1 MPPPEKPPRFFIDR
15 SLGRIA
21 VPRLLR
27 ADGWD
32 VITLSEH
39 YGIPADESVADA
51 EWIREAASRNWP
63 ILMKDKRAGL
73 LRLGGRG
80 AGYHVVRPLS

>member
-1 MPPPEKPPRFFIDR
+1 VPPPEKPPRLFIDR

-39 YGIPADESVADA
+39 YGMPIAEQPLPGNAARPRPVTALSPA
-51 EWIREAASRNWP
+51 
-63 ILMKDKRAGL
+63 AGPVSL
-73 LRLGGRG
+73 T
-80 AGYHVVRPLS
+80 

>member
-1 MPPPEKPPRFFIDR
+1 MPPLAKPPRFFIDR

-21 VPRLLR
+21 VPRLLL

-39 YGIPADESVADA
+39 YGMPADECVADT
-51 EWIREAASRNWP
+51 EWI
-63 ILMKDKRAGL
+63 K
-73 LRLGGRG
+73 
-80 AGYHVVRPLS
+80 

>member
-1 MPPPEKPPRFFIDR
+1 MFIDR

-21 VPRLLR
+21 VLRLLH

-39 YGIPADESVADA
+39 YGMCFLIIKAT
-51 EWIREAASRNWP
+51 
-63 ILMKDKRAGL
+63 
-73 LRLGGRG
+73 
-80 AGYHVVRPLS
+80 

>member
-1 MPPPEKPPRFFIDR
+1 MPPPEKPPRMFIDR

-21 VPRLLR
+21 VLRLLH

-39 YGIPADESVADA
+39 YGMCFLIIKAT
-51 EWIREAASRNWP
+51 
-63 ILMKDKRAGL
+63 
-73 LRLGGRG
+73 
-80 AGYHVVRPLS
+80 